1 MALEA
6 CPAGQVTTNNLVVLC
21 HTTLT
26 PNALVALESKVNLE
40 YLGLFGFE
48 LIELLNKKWM
58 MIFASFHLLLNDDAL
73 VQHKHRYCM
82 HKINVAGKMEKLL
95 TRRCR
100 RLHEMG

>member
-1 MALEA
+1 
-6 CPAGQVTTNNLVVLC
+6 
-21 HTTLT
+21 
-26 PNALVALESKVNLE
+26 
-40 YLGLFGFE
+40 
-48 LIELLNKKWM
+48 

-100 RLHEMG
+100 SCIKFIYYEKATKF